1 MDLPLISIV
10 LSTFNGEQFLE
21 TQIASLLEQTYP
33 NLEIV
38 VTDDASTDRTKE
50 ILKQFASDSRF
61 RLFLHADNVG
71 FIKNFERG
79 MLLAKGD
86 FIALCDQDDIW
97 LPEKAEKLYR
107 HIDGY
112 SMAYCDSELID
123 ENGQSLGKR
132 VSDIKNMYTGR
143 DARGFLF
150 SNVVSGHAL
159 MLKKEVL
166 PHALPLPLEAFHD
179 EWLAIHATMLE
190 GIVYVDEPLALY
202 RQHTKNVTQI
212 VMPKRLPSRTLNRR
226 YEALLKKLAW
236 IALLARIQKKE
247 DKPFYEKLFRLFE
260 RKKRGHFVWPLF
272 FFLLA
277 HQRVLFRHM
286 KKSFASKVVE
296 IRKLAR
302 GEQEK
307 FEPVPGAVGQR

>member
-21 TQIASLLEQTYP
+21 TQIASLLKQTYP

-38 VTDDASTDRTKE
+38 ITDDASTDRTPE
-50 ILKQFASDSRF
+50 ILRQYLADTRF
-61 RLFLHADNVG
+61 RIFLHSENVG

-79 MLLAKGD
+79 MLLARGD
-86 FIALCDQDDIW
+86 FITLCDQDDIW
-97 LPEKAEKLYR
+97 LPEKTEKLYR

-112 SMAYCDSELID
+112 SLAYCDSELID
-123 ENGQSLGKR
+123 ENGQSLGKK

-166 PHALPLPLEAFHD
+166 PHAFPLPPEAFHD

-212 VMPKRLPSRTLNRR
+212 VMPKRVAPRTLNRR

-236 IALLARIQKKE
+236 IGLLAGIQKKE
-247 DKPFYEKLFRLFE
+247 QKPFYDQLYRLFE
-260 RKKRGHFVWPLF
+260 RKKKGRFVWPLF

-307 FEPVPGAVGQR
+307 FEPAGGAAG